1 MSLRTRFMSPGLS
14 NHSGSAG
21 SSGSEQEES
30 SLSFLSALPAVALHF
45 HQRLTHVPIGRWAEV
60 AAGDANG
67 EHASSRDPDT
77 RARHRLR
84 DVMDKH
90 PETVVRMRR
99 RIDDTID
106 SAEGFVSDK
115 MLPRMKRVALTAGLA
130 LVARSQLPA
139 EDFARLYRPFEDLIP
154 ERELPA

>member
-1 MSLRTRFMSPGLS
+1 MSYRTHINSPVLPDRS
-14 NHSGSAG
+14 DY
-21 SSGSEQEES
+21 SEPDE
-30 SLSFLSALPAVALHF
+30 LKNGADPRSFLSALPEVALLF
-45 HQRLTHVPIGRWAEV
+45 HQRLMHVPIGKWAEV

-84 DVMDKH
+84 HVMDKH

-106 SAEGFVSDK
+106 SAEGFVSNR

-130 LVARSQLPA
+130 LVARSQLA
-139 EDFARLYRPFEDLIP
+139 ADDFARLYRPFEDLIP